1 MKMNMKRNIA
11 RTLALMLVL
20 CTLLPQT
27 ALAATTYYVDVTI
40 TGPDADGVERTLS
53 ASSSR
58 YGTMDTPL
66 AAELA
71 SVVDSAYHEMETVFS
86 GTGLRNI
93 VDTGAQ
99 AFREGESAWNRYVEK
114 YYDSVDSSF
123 KDTLKSLSSTFANL
137 TVDHVNRVTYR
148 DNGRL
153 YTVTVTL
160 KGYTTSSGS
169 SGDSGN
175 TPVAPDGHK
184 IVVEP
189 VPNNTLRA
197 DKNTL
202 PKGETAVIRDS
213 AASNGYVLS
222 DLAVKDVSGNDIPVR
237 RQSDGVYAF
246 TMPESSVS
254 VRAMMVADPDMT
266 GISKQLNTDQNISYM
281 QGMAD
286 GRFYPASSVT
296 RGQVAQIFYRL
307 LKEQKVSS
315 KSTFTDVPDTL
326 WCAEAVNALASLG
339 IVEGVGNGKFAP
351 NQSIT
356 RAEFVTICARF
367 TQVSASGETF
377 TDVPASHWA
386 FDAIS
391 TAASFGWVNGV
402 GNGQFAPNQ
411 HITRA
416 QAAVLLNR
424 LLGRC
429 MAGQSYENARQ
440 YPDVPQTHWAW
451 KNICEASDGVALR

>member
-1 MKMNMKRNIA
+1 MNMKRNIA

-20 CTLLPQT
+20 CTLLSQT

-99 AFREGESAWNRYVEK
+99 AFREGESAWNLYVEK
-114 YYDSVDSSF
+114 YYDSVDSAF

-137 TVDHVNRVTYR
+137 TVDRVNRVTYR

-160 KGYTTSSGS
+160 KGYTTGSGS
-169 SGDSGN
+169 SGN

-202 PKGETAVIRDS
+202 SKGETAVIRDS

-222 DLAVKDVSGNDIPVR
+222 DLTVKDVSGNDIPVSK
-237 RQSDGVYAF
+237 QSDGVYAF

-266 GISKQLNTDQNISYM
+266 GISKQLNTDQNIAYM

-351 NQSIT
+351 NQ
-356 RAEFVTICARF
+356 
-367 TQVSASGETF
+367 
-377 TDVPASHWA
+377 P
-386 FDAIS
+386 
-391 TAASFGWVNGV
+391 
-402 GNGQFAPNQ
+402 
-411 HITRA
+411 ITRA

>member
-1 MKMNMKRNIA
+1 MKRNIA

-20 CTLLPQT
+20 CTLLSQT

-58 YGTMDTPL
+58 YGTMSTPL
-66 AAELA
+66 ASELA
-71 SVVDSAYHEMETVFS
+71 SVVDSKYGELESIFA
-86 GTGLRNI
+86 GTGLRTI
-93 VDTGAQ
+93 VDTGAE
-99 AFREGESAWNRYVEK
+99 AFRQGESAWNAYVEK

-123 KDTLKSLSSTFANL
+123 KDTLKSLSSTFSNL
-137 TVDHVNRVTYR
+137 TVDRVNRVTYR

-160 KGYTTSSGS
+160 KAYTTGS
-169 SGDSGN
+169 DSGVN
-175 TPVAPDGHK
+175 PPVVPTPDGHK
-184 IVVEP
+184 VVVEP

-222 DLAVKDVSGNDIPVR
+222 DLAVKDVSGNDIPVSK
-237 RQSDGVYAF
+237 QSDGVYTF

-254 VRAMMVADPDMT
+254 VRAVMVADPNVT
-266 GISKQLNTDQNISYM
+266 GIAKQLNTEQGVAYM
-281 QGMAD
+281 QGMTD
-286 GRFYPASSVT
+286 GRFYPTSSVT

>member
-20 CTLLPQT
+20 CTLLSQT

-40 TGPDADGVERTLS
+40 TGPDADGVERTLN

-58 YGTMDTPL
+58 YGTMDTNL
-66 AAELA
+66 TSELA
-71 SVVDSAYHEMETVFS
+71 SVVNSAYGELETVFA

-99 AFREGESAWNRYVEK
+99 AFQEGESAWNLYVEK

-137 TVDHVNRVTYR
+137 TVDRVNRVTYR

-160 KGYTTSSGS
+160 KAYTTGSGS

-175 TPVAPDGHK
+175 TPVVPEGHK

-197 DKNTL
+197 DKDTL

-222 DLAVKDVSGNDIPVR
+222 DLAVKDVSGNDIPVSK
-237 RQSDGVYAF
+237 QSDGVYAF

-266 GISKQLNTDQNISYM
+266 GISKQLNTDQDIAYM

-339 IVEGVGNGKFAP
+339 IVKGVGNGKFAP

>member
-1 MKMNMKRNIA
+1 MNMKRNIA

-20 CTLLPQT
+20 CTLLSQT

-58 YGTMDTPL
+58 YGTMSTPL
-66 AAELA
+66 ASELA
-71 SVVDSAYHEMETVFS
+71 SVVDSKYGELETVFA
-86 GTGLRNI
+86 GTGLRTI
-93 VDTGAQ
+93 VDTGAE
-99 AFREGESAWNRYVEK
+99 AFRQGESAWNAYVEK
-114 YYDSVDSSF
+114 YYDSVDSAF
-123 KDTLKSLSSTFANL
+123 KDTLKSLSSTFSNL
-137 TVDHVNRVTYR
+137 TVDVTYR

-160 KGYTTSSGS
+160 KGYTTGS
-169 SGDSGN
+169 SSSGN

-202 PKGETAVIRDS
+202 SKGETAVIRDS

-315 KSTFTDVPDTL
+315 KSTFT
-326 WCAEAVNALASLG
+326 ALVRRGGECPCLSWDRG
-339 IVEGVGNGKFAP
+339 GRR
-351 NQSIT
+351 Q
-356 RAEFVTICARF
+356 R
-367 TQVSASGETF
+367 QVCPESVHHPRRVCHHLRPLHPGLRERR
-377 TDVPASHWA
+377 DLY
-386 FDAIS
+386 
-391 TAASFGWVNGV
+391 
-402 GNGQFAPNQ
+402 
-411 HITRA
+411 R
-416 QAAVLLNR
+416 R
-424 LLGRC
+424 
-429 MAGQSYENARQ
+429 ARQ
-440 YPDVPQTHWAW
+440 PL
-451 KNICEASDGVALR
+451 GV

>member
-1 MKMNMKRNIA
+1 MKRNIA

-20 CTLLPQT
+20 CTLLSQT

-40 TGPDADGVERTLS
+40 TGPDADGVERTP
-53 ASSSR
+53 SR

-93 VDTGAQ
+93 VDAGAQ
-99 AFREGESAWNRYVEK
+99 AFREGESAWNLYVEK

-137 TVDHVNRVTYR
+137 TVDRVNRVTYR

-160 KGYTTSSGS
+160 KGYTTGS
-169 SGDSGN
+169 SSSGN

-184 IVVEP
+184 IVMEP

-222 DLAVKDVSGNDIPVR
+222 DLAVKDVSGNDIPVSK
-237 RQSDGVYAF
+237 QSDGVYTF

>member
-1 MKMNMKRNIA
+1 MKRNIA

-20 CTLLPQT
+20 CTLLSQT

-99 AFREGESAWNRYVEK
+99 AFREGESAWNLYVEK

-137 TVDHVNRVTYR
+137 TVDRVNRVTYR

-160 KGYTTSSGS
+160 KGYTTGSGS
-169 SGDSGN
+169 SGN

-237 RQSDGVYAF
+237 KQSDGVYAF

-266 GISKQLNTDQNISYM
+266 GISKQLNTDQNTSYM

-367 TQVSASGETF
+367 TQVSARGETF
-377 TDVPASHWA
+377 ADVPASHWA
-386 FDAIS
+386 VDAIS
-391 TAASFGWVNGV
+391 TAASFG
-402 GNGQFAPNQ
+402 
-411 HITRA
+411 
-416 QAAVLLNR
+416 
-424 LLGRC
+424 
-429 MAGQSYENARQ
+429 
-440 YPDVPQTHWAW
+440 
-451 KNICEASDGVALR
+451 

>member
-1 MKMNMKRNIA
+1 
-11 RTLALMLVL
+11 
-20 CTLLPQT
+20 
-27 ALAATTYYVDVTI
+27 
-40 TGPDADGVERTLS
+40 
-53 ASSSR
+53 
-58 YGTMDTPL
+58 
-66 AAELA
+66 
-71 SVVDSAYHEMETVFS
+71 
-86 GTGLRNI
+86 
-93 VDTGAQ
+93 
-99 AFREGESAWNRYVEK
+99 
-114 YYDSVDSSF
+114 
-123 KDTLKSLSSTFANL
+123 
-137 TVDHVNRVTYR
+137 
-148 DNGRL
+148 
-153 YTVTVTL
+153 
-160 KGYTTSSGS
+160 
-169 SGDSGN
+169 
-175 TPVAPDGHK
+175 
-184 IVVEP
+184 
-189 VPNNTLRA
+189 
-197 DKNTL
+197 
-202 PKGETAVIRDS
+202 
-213 AASNGYVLS
+213 
-222 DLAVKDVSGNDIPVR
+222 
-237 RQSDGVYAF
+237 
-246 TMPESSVS
+246 
-254 VRAMMVADPDMT
+254 MVADPDMT
-266 GISKQLNTDQNISYM
+266 GISKQLNTDQNIAYM

-351 NQSIT
+351 NQPIT

>member
-1 MKMNMKRNIA
+1 MNMKRNIA

-20 CTLLPQT
+20 CTLLSQT

-71 SVVDSAYHEMETVFS
+71 SVVDSAYGELETVFA

-99 AFREGESAWNRYVEK
+99 AFREGESAWNLYVEK
-114 YYDSVDSSF
+114 YYDSVDSAF
-123 KDTLKSLSSTFANL
+123 KDTLKSLSSTFSNL
-137 TVDHVNRVTYR
+137 TVDRVNRVTYR

-160 KGYTTSSGS
+160 KAYTTGS
-169 SGDSGN
+169 DSGVN
-175 TPVAPDGHK
+175 PPVAPTPDGHK

-189 VPNNTLRA
+189 VPNSSLRT
-197 DKNTL
+197 DKDTL

-213 AASNGYVLS
+213 AAANGYVLS
-222 DLAVKDVSGNDIPVR
+222 DLAVKDVSGNDIPVSK
-237 RQSDGVYAF
+237 QSDGVYAF

-266 GISKQLNTDQNISYM
+266 GISKQLNTDQDIAYM

-315 KSTFTDVPDTL
+315 KSTFMDVPDTL

-351 NQSIT
+351 NQPIT

-429 MAGQSYENARQ
+429 MAGKAYENARQ
-440 YPDVPQTHWAW
+440 YPDVPQSHWAW

>member
-1 MKMNMKRNIA
+1 M
-11 RTLALMLVL
+11 
-20 CTLLPQT
+20 
-27 ALAATTYYVDVTI
+27 TI

-99 AFREGESAWNRYVEK
+99 AFQEGESAWNLYVEK

-137 TVDHVNRVTYR
+137 TVDRVNRVTYR

-160 KGYTTSSGS
+160 RGYTTGSGS
-169 SGDSGN
+169 SSN

-254 VRAMMVADPDMT
+254 VRAVMVADPDMT
-266 GISKQLNTDQNISYM
+266 GISKQLNTDQNIAYM
-281 QGMAD
+281 QGMTD

-367 TQVSASGETF
+367 TQVSASGATF

>member
-1 MKMNMKRNIA
+1 MKRNIA

-20 CTLLPQT
+20 CTLLSQT

-40 TGPDADGVERTLS
+40 SGPDADGVERTLS

-58 YGTMDTPL
+58 YGTMDTNL
-66 AAELA
+66 TSELA
-71 SVVDSAYHEMETVFS
+71 SLVNNKYSELETVFA

-93 VDTGAQ
+93 VDAGAQ
-99 AFREGESAWNRYVEK
+99 AFREGESAWNAYVEK
-114 YYDSVDSSF
+114 YYDSVDSAF

-137 TVDHVNRVTYR
+137 TVDRVNRVTYR

-160 KGYTTSSGS
+160 KGYTTGS
-169 SGDSGN
+169 SSSGN

-184 IVVEP
+184 IVMEP

-222 DLAVKDVSGNDIPVR
+222 DLAVKDESGSDVPVR

-254 VRAMMVADPDMT
+254 VRAVMVADPDMT

-307 LKEQKVSS
+307 LKEQKVSF

>member
-1 MKMNMKRNIA
+1 MKRNIV

-20 CTLLPQT
+20 CMLLPQT

-58 YGTMDTPL
+58 YGTMSTPL

-99 AFREGESAWNRYVEK
+99 AFREGESAWNLYVEK

-137 TVDHVNRVTYR
+137 TVDRVNRVTYR

-160 KGYTTSSGS
+160 KAYTTGS
-169 SGDSGN
+169 DSGVN
-175 TPVAPDGHK
+175 PPVAPDGHK
-184 IVVEP
+184 IVMEP

>member
-1 MKMNMKRNIA
+1 MKRNIV

-20 CTLLPQT
+20 CMLLPQT

-93 VDTGAQ
+93 VDTGAE
-99 AFREGESAWNRYVEK
+99 AFRQGESAWNAYVEQ

-137 TVDHVNRVTYR
+137 TVDRVNRVTYR

-160 KGYTTSSGS
+160 KGYTTGS
-169 SGDSGN
+169 DSGVN
-175 TPVAPDGHK
+175 PPVVPTPDGHK

-213 AASNGYVLS
+213 AAPNGYVLS

-266 GISKQLNTDQNISYM
+266 GISKQLNTDQDIAYM

>member
-1 MKMNMKRNIA
+1 MKRNIA
-11 RTLALMLVL
+11 KMLVL
-20 CTLLPQT
+20 LLMLGTLLPQT

-58 YGTMDTPL
+58 YGTMSTPL
-66 AAELA
+66 ASELA
-71 SVVDSAYHEMETVFS
+71 SVVNSAYGELESIFA
-86 GTGLRNI
+86 GTGLRTI
-93 VDTGAQ
+93 VDTGAE
-99 AFREGESAWNRYVEK
+99 AFRQGESAWNLYVEK

-137 TVDHVNRVTYR
+137 TVDRVNRVTYR

-160 KGYTTSSGS
+160 KAYTTGS
-169 SGDSGN
+169 DSGVN
-175 TPVAPDGHK
+175 PPVVPTPDGHK

-222 DLAVKDVSGNDIPVR
+222 DLAVKDVSGNDIPVSK
-237 RQSDGVYAF
+237 QSDGVYTF

-266 GISKQLNTDQNISYM
+266 GISKQLNTDQDIAYM
-281 QGMAD
+281 QGMTD

-307 LKEQKVSS
+307 LKDRNVASS
-315 KSTFTDVPDTL
+315 TTFADVPDTL

>member
-1 MKMNMKRNIA
+1 MNMKRNIA
-11 RTLALMLVL
+11 KTLALMLVL
-20 CTLLPQT
+20 CTLLSQT

-40 TGPDADGVERTLS
+40 SGPDADGVNRTLS

-58 YGTMDTPL
+58 YGTMDTNL
-66 AAELA
+66 TSELA
-71 SVVDSAYHEMETVFS
+71 SVVNSAYGELETVFA

-99 AFREGESAWNRYVEK
+99 AFQEGESAWNLYVEK
-114 YYDSVDSSF
+114 YYDSVDSAF

-137 TVDHVNRVTYR
+137 TVDRVNRVTYR

-175 TPVAPDGHK
+175 TPVTPDGHK

-222 DLAVKDVSGNDIPVR
+222 DLAVKDVSGNDIPVSK
-237 RQSDGVYAF
+237 QSDGVYAF

-266 GISKQLNTDQNISYM
+266 GISKQLNTDQDIAYM

-402 GNGQFAPNQ
+402 DNGQFAPNQ

>member
-1 MKMNMKRNIA
+1 MNMKRNIA

-20 CTLLPQT
+20 CTLLSQT

-66 AAELA
+66 ASELA
-71 SVVDSAYHEMETVFS
+71 SVVDSKYGELESIFA
-86 GTGLRNI
+86 GTGLRTI
-93 VDTGAQ
+93 VDTGAE
-99 AFREGESAWNRYVEK
+99 AFRQGESAWNAYVEK

-137 TVDHVNRVTYR
+137 TVDRVNRVTYR

-160 KGYTTSSGS
+160 KAYTTGS
-169 SGDSGN
+169 DSGVN
-175 TPVAPDGHK
+175 PPVVPTPDGHK
-184 IVVEP
+184 VVVEP

-202 PKGETAVIRDS
+202 PKGGTAVIRDS
-213 AASNGYVLS
+213 AASNSYVLS
-222 DLAVKDVSGNDIPVR
+222 DLAVKDVSGNDIPVSK
-237 RQSDGVYAF
+237 QSDGVYTF

-254 VRAMMVADPDMT
+254 VRAVMVADPDMT
-266 GISKQLNTDQNISYM
+266 GISKQLNTDQDIAYM

-351 NQSIT
+351 NQPIT

>member
-1 MKMNMKRNIA
+1 MKRNIV

-20 CTLLPQT
+20 CMLLPQT

-93 VDTGAQ
+93 VDTGAE
-99 AFREGESAWNRYVEK
+99 AFRQGESAWNAYVEQ

-137 TVDHVNRVTYR
+137 TVDRVNRVTYR

-160 KGYTTSSGS
+160 KGYTTGS
-169 SGDSGN
+169 DSGVN
-175 TPVAPDGHK
+175 PPVVPTPDGHK

-213 AASNGYVLS
+213 AAPNGYVLS

-254 VRAMMVADPDMT
+254 VRAMMIADPDMT
-266 GISKQLNTDQNISYM
+266 GISKQLNTDQDIAYM

>member
-1 MKMNMKRNIA
+1 MKRNIA

-20 CTLLPQT
+20 CTLLSQT

-58 YGTMDTPL
+58 YGTMSTPL
-66 AAELA
+66 ASELA
-71 SVVDSAYHEMETVFS
+71 SVVDSAYHEMETVFA

-93 VDTGAQ
+93 VDAGAQ
-99 AFREGESAWNRYVEK
+99 AFREGESAWNLYVEK
-114 YYDSVDSSF
+114 YYDSVDSAF

-137 TVDHVNRVTYR
+137 TVDRVNRVTYR

-160 KGYTTSSGS
+160 KGYTTGS
-169 SGDSGN
+169 SSSGN

-184 IVVEP
+184 IVMEP

-222 DLAVKDVSGNDIPVR
+222 DLAVKDVSGSDVPVR

-339 IVEGVGNGKFAP
+339 IVEGVGNGQFAP

-367 TQVSASGETF
+367 TQISASGETF

-451 KNICEASDGVALR
+451 KNICEASDDVALR

>member
-1 MKMNMKRNIA
+1 MNMKRNIA

-20 CTLLPQT
+20 CTLLSQT

-58 YGTMDTPL
+58 YGTMSTPL
-66 AAELA
+66 ASELA
-71 SVVDSAYHEMETVFS
+71 SVVDSKYGELESIFA
-86 GTGLRNI
+86 GTGLRTI
-93 VDTGAQ
+93 VDTGAE
-99 AFREGESAWNRYVEK
+99 AFRQGESAWNLYVEK
-114 YYDSVDSSF
+114 YYDSVDNAF

-137 TVDHVNRVTYR
+137 TVDRVNRVTYR

-160 KGYTTSSGS
+160 KAYTTGS
-169 SGDSGN
+169 DSGVN
-175 TPVAPDGHK
+175 PPVAPTPDGHK

-197 DKNTL
+197 DKNTM

-237 RQSDGVYAF
+237 KQSDGVYAF
-246 TMPESSVS
+246 TMPASNVS
-254 VRAMMVADPDMT
+254 VRAAMVASPDMT
-266 GISKQLNTDQNISYM
+266 GISKQLNTDQDIAYM

-356 RAEFVTICARF
+356 RAEVVTICARF
-367 TQVSASGETF
+367 TQVSTSGETF

-391 TAASFGWVNGV
+391 TAASFGWGNGV

>member
-1 MKMNMKRNIA
+1 MNMKRNIA

-20 CTLLPQT
+20 CTLLSQT

-99 AFREGESAWNRYVEK
+99 AFREGESAWNLYVEK

-137 TVDHVNRVTYR
+137 TVDRVNRVTYR

-160 KGYTTSSGS
+160 KGYTTGSGS
-169 SGDSGN
+169 SGN

-189 VPNNTLRA
+189 VPNNTLRV

-440 YPDVPQTHWAW
+440 YPDVPQSHWAW

>member
-1 MKMNMKRNIA
+1 MNMKRNIA

-20 CTLLPQT
+20 CTLLSQT

-58 YGTMDTPL
+58 YGTMSTPL
-66 AAELA
+66 ASELA
-71 SVVDSAYHEMETVFS
+71 SVVDSKYGELESIFA
-86 GTGLRNI
+86 GTGLRTI
-93 VDTGAQ
+93 VDTGAE
-99 AFREGESAWNRYVEK
+99 AFRQGESAWNAYVEK

-137 TVDHVNRVTYR
+137 TVDRVNRVTYR

-160 KGYTTSSGS
+160 KAYTTGS
-169 SGDSGN
+169 DSGVN
-175 TPVAPDGHK
+175 PPVVPTPDGHK
-184 IVVEP
+184 VVVEP

-213 AASNGYVLS
+213 AASNSYVLS
-222 DLAVKDVSGNDIPVR
+222 DLAVKDVSGNDIPVSK
-237 RQSDGVYAF
+237 QSDGVYTF

-254 VRAMMVADPDMT
+254 VRAMMVADPNMT
-266 GISKQLNTDQNISYM
+266 GISKQLNTDQDIAYM

>member
-1 MKMNMKRNIA
+1 MNMKRNIA

-20 CTLLPQT
+20 CTLLSQT

-99 AFREGESAWNRYVEK
+99 AFREGESAWNLYVEK

-137 TVDHVNRVTYR
+137 TVDRVNRVTYR

-160 KGYTTSSGS
+160 KAYTTGS
-169 SGDSGN
+169 DSGVN
-175 TPVAPDGHK
+175 PPVVPTPDGHK

-222 DLAVKDVSGNDIPVR
+222 DLTVKDVSGNDIPVSK
-237 RQSDGVYAF
+237 QSDGVYAF
-246 TMPESSVS
+246 IMPESSVS

-266 GISKQLNTDQNISYM
+266 GISKQLNTDQNIAYM

>member
-1 MKMNMKRNIA
+1 MNMKRNIA

-20 CTLLPQT
+20 CTLLSQT

-99 AFREGESAWNRYVEK
+99 AFQEGESAWNLYVEK

-137 TVDHVNRVTYR
+137 TVDRVNRVTYR

-160 KGYTTSSGS
+160 RGYTTGSGS
-169 SGDSGN
+169 SSN

-254 VRAMMVADPDMT
+254 VRAVMVADPDMT
-266 GISKQLNTDQNISYM
+266 GISKQLNTDQNIAYM
-281 QGMAD
+281 QGMTD

>member
-1 MKMNMKRNIA
+1 MKRNIA
-11 RTLALMLVL
+11 KMLVVLLMLG
-20 CTLLPQT
+20 TLLPQT

-99 AFREGESAWNRYVEK
+99 AFQEGESAWNLYVEK

-137 TVDHVNRVTYR
+137 TVDRVNRVTYR

-160 KGYTTSSGS
+160 KAYTTGS
-169 SGDSGN
+169 DSGVN
-175 TPVAPDGHK
+175 PPVVPTPDGHK
-184 IVVEP
+184 VVVEP

-222 DLAVKDVSGNDIPVR
+222 DLAVKDVSGNDIPVSK
-237 RQSDGVYAF
+237 QSDGVYTF

-266 GISKQLNTDQNISYM
+266 GISKQLNTDQDIAYM

>member
-1 MKMNMKRNIA
+1 MNMKRNIA

-315 KSTFTDVPDTL
+315 KSTFTDIPDTL

>member
-1 MKMNMKRNIA
+1 MNMKRNIA

-20 CTLLPQT
+20 CTLLSQT

-71 SVVDSAYHEMETVFS
+71 SVVDSAYGELETVFA

-99 AFREGESAWNRYVEK
+99 AFQEGESAWNLYVEK

-137 TVDHVNRVTYR
+137 TVDRVNRVTYR
-148 DNGRL
+148 DNDRL

-160 KGYTTSSGS
+160 KGYTTGSGS
-169 SGDSGN
+169 SGN

-202 PKGETAVIRDS
+202 SKGETAVIRDS

-222 DLAVKDVSGNDIPVR
+222 DLAVKDVSGNDIPVSK
-237 RQSDGVYAF
+237 QSDGVYAF

-266 GISKQLNTDQNISYM
+266 GISKQLNTDQDIAYM

-307 LKEQKVSS
+307 LKDRNVTSS
-315 KSTFTDVPDTL
+315 ITFADVPDTL
-326 WCAEAVNALASLG
+326 WCAEAVNTLAALDIVRG
-339 IVEGVGNGKFAP
+339 IGNGQFAP
-351 NQSIT
+351 NQPIT
-356 RAEFVTICARF
+356 RAQFVTMCARF
-367 TQVSASGETF
+367 TQLSASGETF

-386 FDAIS
+386 YDAIS
-391 TAASFGWVNGV
+391 TASSFGWVNGI
-402 GNGQFAPNQ
+402 GNGQYAPNQ
-411 HITRA
+411 YIPRA
-416 QAAVLLNR
+416 QAAAILNR

-429 MAGQSYENARQ
+429 MAGESYEDARH
-440 YPDVPQTHWAW
+440 YTDVSESHWAW
-451 KNICEASDGVALR
+451 KNICEASDGIVLR

>member
-1 MKMNMKRNIA
+1 MNMKRNIA
-11 RTLALMLVL
+11 KTLALMLVL
-20 CTLLPQT
+20 CTLLSQT

-40 TGPDADGVERTLS
+40 SGPDADGVNRTLS

-58 YGTMDTPL
+58 YGTMDTNL
-66 AAELA
+66 TSELA
-71 SVVDSAYHEMETVFS
+71 SVVNSAYGELETVFA

-99 AFREGESAWNRYVEK
+99 AFREGESAWNLYVEK
-114 YYDSVDSSF
+114 YYDSVDSAF
-123 KDTLKSLSSTFANL
+123 KDTLKSLSSTFASL
-137 TVDHVNRVTYR
+137 TVDRVNRVTYR

-160 KGYTTSSGS
+160 KGYTTGSGS
-169 SGDSGN
+169 SGN

-222 DLAVKDVSGNDIPVR
+222 DLAVKDVSGNDIPVSK
-237 RQSDGVYAF
+237 QSDGVYAF

-266 GISKQLNTDQNISYM
+266 GISKQLNTDQDIAYM

-351 NQSIT
+351 NQPIT

>member
-1 MKMNMKRNIA
+1 MKRNIA
-11 RTLALMLVL
+11 KMLVL
-20 CTLLPQT
+20 LLMLGTLLPQT

-40 TGPDADGVERTLS
+40 SGPDADGVNRTLS

-71 SVVDSAYHEMETVFS
+71 SVVDSAYHEMETVFA

-99 AFREGESAWNRYVEK
+99 AFREGESAWNLYVEK
-114 YYDSVDSSF
+114 YYDSVDSAF

-137 TVDHVNRVTYR
+137 TVDRVNRVTYR

-160 KGYTTSSGS
+160 KSYTIGSGS
-169 SGDSGN
+169 SGN

-184 IVVEP
+184 IVMES

-237 RQSDGVYAF
+237 KQSDGVYAF

-339 IVEGVGNGKFAP
+339 IVEGVGNGQFAP

>member
-1 MKMNMKRNIA
+1 MKRNIA

-20 CTLLPQT
+20 CTLLSQT

-58 YGTMDTPL
+58 YGTMSTPL

-99 AFREGESAWNRYVEK
+99 AFREGESAWNLYVEK

-137 TVDHVNRVTYR
+137 TVDRVNRVTYR

-160 KGYTTSSGS
+160 KAYTTGS
-169 SGDSGN
+169 DSGVN
-175 TPVAPDGHK
+175 PPVAPDGHK
-184 IVVEP
+184 IVMEP

-213 AASNGYVLS
+213 TASNGYVLS

>member
-1 MKMNMKRNIA
+1 MNMKRNIA

-20 CTLLPQT
+20 CTLLSQT

-40 TGPDADGVERTLS
+40 TGPDADGVERTLN

-58 YGTMDTPL
+58 YGTMDTNL
-66 AAELA
+66 TSELA
-71 SVVDSAYHEMETVFS
+71 SVVNSAYGELETVFA

-99 AFREGESAWNRYVEK
+99 AFQEGESAWNLYVEK

-137 TVDHVNRVTYR
+137 TVDRVNRVTYR

-160 KGYTTSSGS
+160 KAYTTGSGS

-175 TPVAPDGHK
+175 TPVVPEGHK

-197 DKNTL
+197 DKDTL

-222 DLAVKDVSGNDIPVR
+222 DLAVKDMSGNDIPVSK
-237 RQSDGVYAF
+237 QSDGVYAF

-266 GISKQLNTDQNISYM
+266 GISKQLNTDQDIAYM

>member
-1 MKMNMKRNIA
+1 MNMKRNIA

-20 CTLLPQT
+20 CTLLSQT

-40 TGPDADGVERTLS
+40 TGPDAEGVERTLS

-99 AFREGESAWNRYVEK
+99 AFREGESAWNLYVEK

-137 TVDHVNRVTYR
+137 TVDRVNRVTYR

-160 KGYTTSSGS
+160 KSYTTGSGS
-169 SGDSGN
+169 SGN

-184 IVVEP
+184 IVMES

-237 RQSDGVYAF
+237 KQSDGVYAF

-339 IVEGVGNGKFAP
+339 IVEGVGNGQFAP

>member
-1 MKMNMKRNIA
+1 MKRNIA
-11 RTLALMLVL
+11 KMLVVLLMLG
-20 CTLLPQT
+20 TLLPQT

-99 AFREGESAWNRYVEK
+99 AFQEGESAWNLYVEK

-137 TVDHVNRVTYR
+137 TVDRVNRVTYR

-160 KGYTTSSGS
+160 RGYTTGSGS
-169 SGDSGN
+169 SSN

-246 TMPESSVS
+246 IMPESSVS
-254 VRAMMVADPDMT
+254 VRAVMVADPDMT
-266 GISKQLNTDQNISYM
+266 GISKQLNTDQDIAYM
-281 QGMAD
+281 QGMTD

-451 KNICEASDGVALR
+451 KNICEASDSVALR

>member
-1 MKMNMKRNIA
+1 MKRNIA
-11 RTLALMLVL
+11 KMLVL
-20 CTLLPQT
+20 LLMLGTLLPQT

-40 TGPDADGVERTLS
+40 TGPDAEGVERTLS

-99 AFREGESAWNRYVEK
+99 AFREGESAWNLYVEK

-137 TVDHVNRVTYR
+137 TVDRVNRVTYR

-160 KGYTTSSGS
+160 KGYTTGSGS
-169 SGDSGN
+169 SGN

-184 IVVEP
+184 IVMEP

-351 NQSIT
+351 NQPIT

-367 TQVSASGETF
+367 AKLSASGETF
-377 TDVPASHWA
+377 TDVPADHWA